1 MAVLDSF
8 LKFFK
13 RGRGENMGRKTFE
26 MLSESLTPS
35 DVKNKE
41 FKRVPLGYSA
51 PQVVEFLD
59 SVSRCW
65 EKVQRREKESIEE
78 IRTLNEEIDTLNSRE
93 GEIEKI
99 RAKAHE
105 EALAIR
111 EQGRQEAERY
121 FLEAKNRS
129 EGIRVKTEEWLAT
142 IISQV
147 EETERRRNSFLT
159 AFKAALDQHYELLNS
174 DIHQNE
180 GLDNQLSGFL
190 SAMSKLTSHGELP
203 SQTTVLVTENGKLIS

>member
-1 MAVLDSF
+1 
-8 LKFFK
+8 
-13 RGRGENMGRKTFE
+13 MGRKTFE
-26 MLSESLTPS
+26 TLSESLTPS

-65 EKVQRREKESIEE
+65 EKVQRREKELIEE

-105 EALAIR
+105 EAQAIR

-121 FLEAKNRS
+121 FLEARNRS

-203 SQTTVLVTENGKLIS
+203 SQTTVLVTEDGKLIS